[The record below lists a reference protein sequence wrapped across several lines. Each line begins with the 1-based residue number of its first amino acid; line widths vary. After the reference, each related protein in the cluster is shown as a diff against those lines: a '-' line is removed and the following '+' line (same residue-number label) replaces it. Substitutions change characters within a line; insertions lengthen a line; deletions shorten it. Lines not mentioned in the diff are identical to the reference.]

1 MQFQMPSIIYT
12 ILLVCFL
19 IFVNDAKSSSYMYE
33 KSYDDDY
40 KGCLKEREKEIT
52 EHYLFHE
59 LNNSDF
65 IYFVWENASSIWES
79 WMPEGL
85 DSYTAIAV
93 LAYTGEHMH
102 YDFNVAVEKG
112 VRDVTAEYF
121 RSMHFLITKAIQSLK
136 ISDCMRTYRGISQE
150 LRPKKGETFRFGR
163 FASSSKYFE
172 VAIGFGNETVFNITT
187 CHGADISE
195 FSIFGNESEVL
206 IPPYEEF
213 VVKETNGRYITLE
226 SNKVTVNYRCW
237 PLSGSSGMNPL
248 PLNVV
253 ALLMAIHLLLNSSM
267 LQ

>member
-1 MQFQMPSIIYT
+1 MQFQMSSTIYT
-12 ILLVCFL
+12 VLLVCFL
-19 IFVNDAKSSSYMYE
+19 IFVNDAKSSSYMNE

-59 LNNSDF
+59 LNNSYLMD
-65 IYFVWENASSIWES
+65 FVWENASSILEL

-85 DSYTAIAV
+85 DYYTAIAV
-93 LAYTGEHMH
+93 LAYTGEHMY
-102 YDFNVAVEKG
+102 YDFNVAVAKG
-112 VRDVTAEYF
+112 VREVTAEYF
-121 RSMHFLITKAIQSLK
+121 RSMHFLLTKAIQTLK
-136 ISDCMRTYRGISQE
+136 SSDCMRTYRGISEE

-163 FASSSKYFE
+163 FASTSKDFK
-172 VAIGFGNETVFNITT
+172 VAEEFGNETVFNITT

-195 FSIFGNESEVL
+195 FSVFRNESEVL

-213 VVKETNGRYITLE
+213 VVKETNGRHITLE
-226 SNKVTVNYRCW
+226 SHKVTVNYRCW
-237 PLSGSSGMNPL
+237 PLSGSSGRSTL

-253 ALLMAIHLLLNSSM
+253 ALLMAIHLLLNSSI